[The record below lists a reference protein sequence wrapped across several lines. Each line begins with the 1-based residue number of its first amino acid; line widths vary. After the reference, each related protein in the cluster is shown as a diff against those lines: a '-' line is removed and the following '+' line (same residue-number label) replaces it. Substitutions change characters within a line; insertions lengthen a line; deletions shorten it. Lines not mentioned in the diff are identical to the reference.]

1 MRLRLSLNPNIYDT
15 AAPVAVE
22 KELQDWA
29 DALRPSCYAAKDQ
42 APVFS
47 PAEFAPGYGRLKES
61 VRAMHAVVL
70 DLDHVPLLDWRRVTW
85 PLLADRA
92 CIVYSS
98 WSHATELGAGR
109 ACVRVILPLSRPCVP
124 AEWDALWT
132 AVATR
137 LGGGIA
143 TPVTDPRG
151 PVDPSSKTT
160 ARAYYVP
167 AYAPGSESAVWFHV
181 AEGAPL
187 DVDAMLTAGPGGDM
201 PTGVVLGEL
210 AERYARRRTD
220 ASKDMGGR
228 LRRLARGEPY
238 ADPGERDDATWR
250 LACVLAR
257 EFPDAPEVV
266 LAATLEPSLEAMR
279 QTAPDSPSPAQVRD
293 KVRRAI
299 EATRE
304 DADRHDDAEMA
315 HARALLR
322 AAGRERCYEP
332 EEISALMRAA
342 GARDAVD
349 LQRRWVLQDD
359 GSFYLLEHRDGRAGY
374 TGPFTTRSLPLAAEI
389 RLAAA
394 QTAGVVTWTTAKSGE
409 RKPLPGAEV
418 ALRYG
423 SVVDKV
429 VTDFAAQAST
439 FDGRVL
445 TRAPCP
451 MRRIE
456 PRHSPVVEAWLAALC
471 GEALPRVLDWLAV
484 VKDVRREC
492 AALYLFGGPGTGKS
506 LLSAGLARIW
516 TEGGAP
522 SAEDALGGGSGF
534 NSRLLD
540 CPLVVAEESVPKD
553 FRGHV
558 RTEEL
563 RAMISARVRT
573 LRAKYVA
580 DGELR
585 GAIRLILTANNQTLL
600 QAGANLT
607 QEDIEAIAERLLYVR
622 VQNQGRAY
630 LESLPRERIEA
641 LVHADEIAAHVL
653 WLAETRVVAEQGR
666 FRVAG
671 GRDEVVKAMTVAG
684 GLRSAILNWVVLWL
698 LEPSKLGGRQGVALV
713 HEGEVLVSGRGIQ
726 EAWSIYETNYR
737 STPNASEI
745 RTALVGVCRPGTRQV
760 RAAQGERRARFWVID
775 QDQLAAWCEHHAG
788 YAEWEELQERIK
800 KASEPGASPGPWG
813 GAQAGWAGVHP

>member
-22 KELQDWA
+22 KELHDWA

-389 RLAAA
+389 RLTAA

-409 RKPLPGAEV
+409 RKPLPGTEIAQ
-418 ALRYG
+418 RYG
-423 SVVDKV
+423 SVVDRV
-429 VTDFAAQAST
+429 VVDLAAQAST

-456 PRHSPVVEAWLAALC
+456 PRHSELVEAWLAALC

-484 VKDVRREC
+484 VTDVRREC
-492 AALYLFGGPGTGKS
+492 AALYLHGKTGAGKG
-506 LLSAGLARIW
+506 LLAHGVARIW
-516 TEGGAP
+516 TEGGP
-522 SAEDALGGGSGF
+522 PDLEDVLPGGNGNW
-534 NSRLLD
+534 NSRMLD
-540 CPLVVAEESVPKD
+540 CPLAFADERVPKD
-553 FRGHV
+553 MRGHV

-563 RAMISARVRT
+563 RAFISARSRT
-573 LRAKYVA
+573 AKNKYER
-580 DGELR
+580 DGQLK
-585 GAIRLILTANNQTLL
+585 GATRLIIAANNPTLL
-600 QAGANLT
+600 QAGAHLT
-607 QEDIEAIAERLLYVR
+607 QEDIEAIAERLLYVE
-622 VQNQGRAY
+622 VSEAGKLFLDQ
-630 LESLPRERIEA
+630 LPFERREA
-641 LVHADEIAAHVL
+641 LVHADEIAAHTL
-653 WLAETRVVAEQGR
+653 WLGQTRVVERQSR
-666 FRVAG
+666 FVVTG
-671 GRDEVVKAMTVAG
+671 GRSKVVKAMTVSG
-684 GLRSAILNWVVLWL
+684 GLRSAILNWVILWL
-698 LEPSKLGGRQGVALV
+698 LEPNKLGGRDVARVLD
-713 HEGEVLVSGRGIQ
+713 GEVLISARGLQ
-726 EAWSIYETNYR
+726 DAWSVYETHYR
-737 STPNASEI
+737 TAPNASEI

-760 RAAQGERRARFWVID
+760 RGQGERRARYWVID

-800 KASEPGASPGPWG
+800 KASEPGTSPGPWG
-813 GAQAGWAGVHP
+813 GTQSGWTGAHP